1 MFRLQVF
8 RWAFCLCLLFAASV
22 ADCAV
27 STSLARPE
35 PPSVYGL
42 VEIAMVAL
50 GAGVLL
56 APAMS
61 AAQDGAVKIGVL
73 DDMSGPYSENTGPG
87 DLLAVR
93 MAVADFGGSVLGKP
107 IEVVSADMQNKV
119 DVGVGIARRW
129 YEQEQVDLII
139 GIPHSAIA
147 LAVVRLAEEKNRLVM
162 PTAAATAELTGKA
175 CSAHSVHWVYD
186 TYGQSKTIA
195 NAIVKQGG
203 DSWFFITVDYAFGI
217 ALEQN
222 ASEFVKAGGGK
233 VLGSARH
240 PLNTADFSSYLL
252 QAQASKAKVVV
263 MANGGTDLTNA
274 IKQAKEF
281 GLDKGG
287 QRLAAL
293 LIQYPEVHALGL
305 KTAQGLLMASSFYWD
320 MSPEARAFTDRFAA
334 AKGMPPTMIQAGT
347 YGATLHYLKA
357 VKAAGTDEA
366 KAVMAKMKEMPIND
380 FMTRNGRIRVD
391 GRVIRD
397 MYLMQAKT
405 PEESK
410 GEWDLAKIVAT
421 IPGDQAFRP
430 LNEGGCPL
438 VTK

>member
-1 MFRLQVF
+1 M
-8 RWAFCLCLLFAASV
+8 RWLKTA
-22 ADCAV
+22 
-27 STSLARPE
+27 
-35 PPSVYGL
+35 
-42 VEIAMVAL
+42 IVAL
-50 GAGVLL
+50 GAGMLL

-61 AAQDGAVKIGVL
+61 AAQDGMVKIGVL
-73 DDMSGPYSENTGPG
+73 DDMSGPYADNTGPG

-107 IEVVSADMQNKV
+107 IEVISADMQNKV

-129 YEQEQVDLII
+129 YEQDQVDLII

-147 LAVVRLAEEKNRLVM
+147 LGVVTLAEQTNRLVM
-162 PTAAATAELTGKA
+162 PTGAATAELTGKA
-175 CSAHSVHWVYD
+175 CSTHSVHWVYD
-186 TYGQSKTIA
+186 TYGQGKTLA
-195 NAIVKQGG
+195 SAIVKQGG
-203 DSWFFITVDYAFGI
+203 DSWFFITVDYAFGL
-217 ALEQN
+217 ALERD
-222 ASEFVKAGGGK
+222 ATEFVKAAGGK

-240 PLNTADFSSYLL
+240 PLNNADFSSYLV

-263 MANGGTDLTNA
+263 VANGGTDLTNA

-287 QRLAAL
+287 QQIAAL

-320 MSPEARAFTDRFAA
+320 MSPEARAFTNRFTA

-347 YGATLHYLKA
+347 YGATMHYLKA

-366 KAVMAKMKEMPIND
+366 KAVMAKMKELPIND
-380 FMTRNGRIRVD
+380 FMTKNGHIRED

-410 GEWDLAKIVAT
+410 SEWDLAKIIAT
-421 IPGDQAFRP
+421 IPGEQAFRP
-430 LNEGGCPL
+430 LSEGGCPL
-438 VTK
+438 VKK

>member
-1 MFRLQVF
+1 M
-8 RWAFCLCLLFAASV
+8 
-22 ADCAV
+22 
-27 STSLARPE
+27 
-35 PPSVYGL
+35 
-42 VEIAMVAL
+42 
-50 GAGVLL
+50 
-56 APAMS
+56 
-61 AAQDGAVKIGVL
+61 
-73 DDMSGPYSENTGPG
+73 
-87 DLLAVR
+87 
-93 MAVADFGGSVLGKP
+93 
-107 IEVVSADMQNKV
+107 
-119 DVGVGIARRW
+119 
-129 YEQEQVDLII
+129 
-139 GIPHSAIA
+139 
-147 LAVVRLAEEKNRLVM
+147 
-162 PTAAATAELTGKA
+162 
-175 CSAHSVHWVYD
+175 
-186 TYGQSKTIA
+186 
-195 NAIVKQGG
+195 
-203 DSWFFITVDYAFGI
+203 DYAFGH

-222 ASEFVKAGGGK
+222 ATEFVKAAGGK

-240 PLNTADFSSYLL
+240 PLNNADFSSYLL
-252 QAQASKAKVVV
+252 QAQGSKAKVVV
-263 MANGGTDLTNA
+263 MANGGADITNA
-274 IKQAKEF
+274 IKQANEF
-281 GLDKGG
+281 GLERGG

-293 LIQYPEVHALGL
+293 LIQYPEVRALGL
-305 KTAQGLLMASSFYWD
+305 RTAQGLLMASSFYWD

-410 GEWDLAKIVAT
+410 GEWDLVKIVAT

>member
-1 MFRLQVF
+1 M
-8 RWAFCLCLLFAASV
+8 RWPAPVMTALVLCLL
-22 ADCAV
+22 
-27 STSLARPE
+27 
-35 PPSVYGL
+35 
-42 VEIAMVAL
+42 
-50 GAGVLL
+50 L
-56 APAMS
+56 APCTGL
-61 AAQDGAVKIGVL
+61 AQDGAVKIGVL

-93 MAVADFGGSVLGKP
+93 MAVADFGGRALGKP
-107 IEVVSADMQNKV
+107 VEIVSADMQNKV

-129 YEQEQVDLII
+129 YEQDQVDLII

-147 LAVVRLAEEKNRLVM
+147 LGVVKLAEQMNRLVM

-186 TYGQSKTIA
+186 TYGQGKTIA
-195 NAIVKQGG
+195 SAIVKQGG

-222 ASEFVKAGGGK
+222 ATDFVKAAGGR

-240 PLNTADFSSYLL
+240 PLNTSDFSSFLL

-263 MANGGTDLTNA
+263 MANGGTDITNA

-281 GLDKGG
+281 GLDRGG
-287 QRLAAL
+287 QQLAGL

-305 KTAQGLLMASSFYWD
+305 PTAQGLLMAASFYWD

-347 YGATLHYLKA
+347 YGATMHYLKA
-357 VKAAGTDEA
+357 VQAAGTDEA

-380 FMTRNGRIRVD
+380 FMTRQGRIRED

-397 MYLMQAKT
+397 MYLMQVKK

-410 GEWDLAKIVAT
+410 GEWDLARIVST

-430 LNEGGCPL
+430 LAEGGCPL
-438 VTK
+438 VKK

>member
-1 MFRLQVF
+1 M
-8 RWAFCLCLLFAASV
+8 RW
-22 ADCAV
+22 
-27 STSLARPE
+27 RK
-35 PPSVYGL
+35 
-42 VEIAMVAL
+42 IAMVAL

-222 ASEFVKAGGGK
+222 ATEFVKAGGGK

-305 KTAQGLLMASSFYWD
+305 RTAQGLLMASSFYWD

>member
-1 MFRLQVF
+1 MRSLK
-8 RWAFCLCLLFAASV
+8 ALLV
-22 ADCAV
+22 V
-27 STSLARPE
+27 
-35 PPSVYGL
+35 
-42 VEIAMVAL
+42 L
-50 GAGVLL
+50 GALVAL
-56 APAMS
+56 APARS
-61 AAQDGAVKIGVL
+61 SAQDGTVKIGVL
-73 DDMSGPYSENTGPG
+73 DDMSGPYSDNTGPG

-107 IEVVSADMQNKV
+107 IEVISADMQSKV
-119 DVGVGIARRW
+119 DVGVAIARRW
-129 YEQEQVDLII
+129 YEQDGVDLII

-147 LAVVRLAEEKNRLVM
+147 LGVVKLAEQTNRLVM
-162 PTAAATAELTGKA
+162 PTAAATSDLTGKA

-186 TYGQSKTIA
+186 TYGQGKTLV

-203 DSWFFITVDYAFGI
+203 DSWFFITVDYAFGH

-222 ASEFVKAGGGK
+222 ASDFVKAAGGK

-240 PLNTADFSSYLL
+240 PLNNADFSSFLV

-263 MANGGTDLTNA
+263 MANGGADITNA

-281 GLDKGG
+281 GLDRGG
-287 QRLAAL
+287 QRVAAL
-293 LIQYPEVHALGL
+293 LIQYPEVRAIGL
-305 KTAQGLLMASSFYWD
+305 PTAQGLFMASSFYWD
-320 MSPEARAFTDRFAA
+320 MTPEARAFTDRFAA

-366 KAVMAKMKEMPIND
+366 KAVMARMKEMPIDD
-380 FMTRNGRIRVD
+380 FMTKNGRIRED

-397 MYLMQAKT
+397 MYLMQVKT

-421 IPGDQAFRP
+421 IPGEQAFRP
-430 LNEGGCPL
+430 LAEGGCPL
-438 VTK
+438 VKR

>member
-1 MFRLQVF
+1 M
-8 RWAFCLCLLFAASV
+8 RWLK
-22 ADCAV
+22 
-27 STSLARPE
+27 
-35 PPSVYGL
+35 
-42 VEIAMVAL
+42 IAMVAL

-129 YEQEQVDLII
+129 YEQDQVDLII

-222 ASEFVKAGGGK
+222 ATEFVKAGGGK

-347 YGATLHYLKA
+347 YGARLHYLKA

-405 PEESK
+405 LEESK